1 VLNKSGATPLVWI
14 HSAHHSLPYLLV
26 SNCLKVLLFS
36 SNWKIAIAFSS
47 AGVESGPLPFNCPT
61 DSNHFFHWL
70 VEMNPLVLI
79 QNSQTS
85 SKNSGEIENMLKKF
99 RKGLTSKNIIQQL
112 NHLPAPTKLFA
123 NIKIILQQLNHV
135 PTPHNYFYSAMPL

>member
-1 VLNKSGATPLVWI
+1 
-14 HSAHHSLPYLLV
+14 
-26 SNCLKVLLFS
+26 
-36 SNWKIAIAFSS
+36 
-47 AGVESGPLPFNCPT
+47 
-61 DSNHFFHWL
+61 
-70 VEMNPLVLI
+70 MNPLVLI